1 MGKIVRNTNFKLSHA
16 CDQFIGFQ
24 FFFRSYTALIP
35 SAFTASLRLGDKKTL
50 LLTDIAF
57 RALLSQSND
66 NRELRQIVRGSKS
79 SHKSAKGKL
88 YMLYIPS
95 P

>member
-24 FFFRSYTALIP
+24 FFYRSYTACLYITP
-35 SAFTASLRLGDKKTL
+35 IAFTASFLVKVRDKKTL

-57 RALLSQSND
+57 GALLV
-66 NRELRQIVRGSKS
+66 L
-79 SHKSAKGKL
+79 L
-88 YMLYIPS
+88 
-95 P
+95 